1 MFKVG
6 NTSTLKMD
14 FSCILRCTQTILFF
28 LPKRVLPKRVLVE
41 ELEMFKKYYGRRD
54 FQKFFV
60 WGNLI
65 SKSWFNFSLEVCRSQ
80 DDFDMVV
87 WSKAF

>member
-14 FSCILRCTQTILFF
+14 FSCILRCTQATLFF
-28 LPKRVLPKRVLVE
+28 LPNLVDK
-41 ELEMFKKYYGRRD
+41 LEMFKKYFGRRD

>member
-14 FSCILRCTQTILFF
+14 FSCILRCTQTTLFF
-28 LPKRVLPKRVLVE
+28 LPNLVDK
-41 ELEMFKKYYGRRD
+41 LEMFKKYFGRRD

-80 DDFDMVV
+80 DDFDMIV

>member
-6 NTSTLKMD
+6 NTSTLKMY
-14 FSCILRCTQTILFF
+14 FSCILRCTQTTLFF
-28 LPKRVLPKRVLVE
+28 LPNLVDK
-41 ELEMFKKYYGRRD
+41 LEMFKKYFGRRD

>member
-6 NTSTLKMD
+6 NTSTVKMD
-14 FSCILRCTQTILFF
+14 FSFILRSTQTTLFF
-28 LPKRVLPKRVLVE
+28 LPNLVD
-41 ELEMFKKYYGRRD
+41 ELEMFKKYCGRRD

>member
-14 FSCILRCTQTILFF
+14 FSCILRCTQTTLFF
-28 LPKRVLPKRVLVE
+28 LPNLVDK
-41 ELEMFKKYYGRRD
+41 LEMFKKYFGRRD

-65 SKSWFNFSLEVCRSQ
+65 SKSWFNFSVEVCRSQ

>member
-1 MFKVG
+1 MFKMG

-14 FSCILRCTQTILFF
+14 FSCILRCTQTTLFF
-28 LPKRVLPKRVLVE
+28 LPNLVDK
-41 ELEMFKKYYGRRD
+41 LEMFKKYFGRRD

>member
-14 FSCILRCTQTILFF
+14 FSCILRCTQTTLFF
-28 LPKRVLPKRVLVE
+28 LPNLVDK
-41 ELEMFKKYYGRRD
+41 LEMFKKYFGRRD

-60 WGNLI
+60 WENLI

>member
-14 FSCILRCTQTILFF
+14 FSCILRCTQTTLFF
-28 LPKRVLPKRVLVE
+28 LPNLVDK
-41 ELEMFKKYYGRRD
+41 LEMFKKYFGRRD

>member
-14 FSCILRCTQTILFF
+14 FSCILRCTQTTLFF
-28 LPKRVLPKRVLVE
+28 LPNLVDK
-41 ELEMFKKYYGRRD
+41 LEMFEKYFGRRD